1 MRYSRYFIL
10 QIVTVCALVAAIA
23 TGAAW
28 YWVAIAAAAVV
39 VCFVLAY
46 RAVAVP
52 LRTVQNGL
60 YLLQEQDFSS
70 RLRLVGQADADKVVR
85 LFNDLMG
92 TMKAERLKNLEQN
105 DFLHKLIEAS
115 PMGIAICNLD
125 AQITET
131 NPAFRVMQCNELQAV
146 LEALGDGQSQVVRAG
161 QSQILRCTRS
171 YFMENGFKRPFFL
184 VERLTDEIIMA
195 ETAIFNKIVRT
206 MGHEVNNTLGSVTS
220 VLQTMEDI
228 HEDDDI
234 IVATL
239 RSSIDSC
246 NKLGKFVK
254 SYADVV
260 KLPQPELVRTEL
272 NALVAEALPGL
283 QHLAPANISVTIKPF
298 SEAVYAKIDV
308 VLFERVLVNIVKNAI
323 DSIGSNQ
330 GEIAIAIAPEGVTI
344 TDNGAGIAPE
354 NAQKL
359 FTPFFST
366 KHPDRGIGLM
376 LIADILRKHHA
387 DYSLTTDAATHL
399 TTFDIRLPRA

>member
-1 MRYSRYFIL
+1 L

-115 PMGIAICNLD
+115 PMGIAICNFD

-131 NPAFRVMQCNELQAV
+131 NPAFRAMQCNELQSV
-146 LEALGDGQSQVVRAG
+146 LAALDDGQSQVVRAG

-234 IVATL
+234 ITATL

-254 SYADVV
+254 GYADVV

-272 NALVAEALPGL
+272 NELVAETLPGL
-283 QHLAPANISVTIKPF
+283 QHLAPTNISLTVKPF

-323 DSIGSNQ
+323 DSIGPNQ
-330 GEIAIAIAPEGVTI
+330 GEIAIAITSEGVTI